1 MNMAKVFLIL
11 GAVNAFMAIALGA
24 FGAHALKARLATDLL
39 AIFHTA
45 VQYHFWHALGL
56 LIVGILAL
64 RFPDLALIK
73 WSGWLM
79 VAGTVVFSGSL
90 YVLSLTGLRIL
101 GAFAPLGGVAFLAAW
116 VLLGLG
122 IWKAL

>member
-1 MNMAKVFLIL
+1 MAKVFLIL
-11 GAVNAFMAIALGA
+11 GAVSAFMAIALGA

-45 VQYHFWHALGL
+45 AQYHFWHALGL

>member
-11 GAVNAFMAIALGA
+11 GAVSAFMAIALGA

-45 VQYHFWHALGL
+45 AQYHFWHALGL